1 MIYTREYLEN
11 LADSVNRDFFPE
23 RLTTPSVLDG
33 YDLLEAIGCEYEWK
47 YISPNDCIMGMT
59 VFADGRWP
67 IWPKGTFTEG
77 DKPLFESF
85 RKGTVII
92 NQRLLDSKKKGADCS
107 ERFVVTHEASHWLK
121 DKRYF
126 EARPDS
132 VVHTC
137 TKNDFGKTIWDSN
150 MTELEIIERQAN
162 YLGAAILMPR
172 DVITE
177 SFFKAGRYKN
187 IPKKPI
193 AFQPYMKGWIAKI
206 APQFGMNYNPTF
218 YRLKDLNVIYGE

>member
-23 RLTTPSVLDG
+23 RLTSPSVLDG

-47 YISPNDCIMGMT
+47 YISPDDCIMGMT
-59 VFADGRWP
+59 FFGDGRWP
-67 IWPKGTFTEG
+67 IWPKGTFSEG
-77 DKPLFESF
+77 DKPSYELF

-126 EARPDS
+126 EEHPDS
-132 VVHTC
+132 VAHTC
-137 TKNDFGKTIWDSN
+137 TRNDFGKTYWDSN
-150 MTELEIIERQAN
+150 MTDLEIIERQSN

-172 DVITE
+172 DVITA

-187 IPKKPI
+187 IPNDPI
-193 AFQPYMKGWIAKI
+193 VFKPYMKAWIAKI
-206 APQFGMNYNPTF
+206 APQFGMNFNPVL
-218 YRLKDLNVIYGE
+218 YRLKDLNVIYGV